1 MKIIITGRNI
11 ELTEGLKNAVEDK
24 LNKLEQDIRSFI
36 TYAENDVN
44 EDDKELEQ
52 QVKIQYTI

>member
-1 MKIIITGRNI
+1 MH
-11 ELTEGLKNAVEDK
+11 LLKDHADK

>member
-1 MKIIITGRNI
+1 MH
-11 ELTEGLKNAVEDK
+11 LLKDHADK
-24 LNKLEQDIRSFI
+24 LNKLEQDIRSLI